1 MSKIQDLFVREKD
14 GYFECGFCQT
24 SFFTLIMFKFHLQT
38 KHTSVTQPVE
48 LQNPSHIQPPV
59 ENSENNK
66 TTNSEKLPKLQNS
79 SLLETVVA
87 NNTTKKSEKL
97 PIIVEKQNAIFPQ
110 TIVAN
115 NNTKKSEKL
124 PTTVVELQNISLPH
138 FSQKVKNNC
147 TNKLFMTN

>member
-48 LQNPSHIQPPV
+48 LQNPSHVQAPV
-59 ENSENNK
+59 K
-66 TTNSEKLPKLQNS
+66 
-79 SLLETVVA
+79 
-87 NNTTKKSEKL
+87 
-97 PIIVEKQNAIFPQ
+97 
-110 TIVAN
+110 N

-124 PTTVVELQNISLPH
+124 PILQNSSLPQTIIENNNTTNFGH
-138 FSQKVKNNC
+138 SYAAKFEHADVGKVYFGTFILWPPIFKRAMPMNMYDH
-147 TNKLFMTN
+147 TIPPLP

>member
-14 GYFECGFCQT
+14 GYFECVFCQT

-38 KHTSVTQPVE
+38 KHASVTQPVE
-48 LQNPSHIQPPV
+48 LQDPSHIQPPV

-97 PIIVEKQNAIFPQ
+97 PIIVEKQNTYLLVPWQ
-110 TIVAN
+110 P
-115 NNTKKSEKL
+115 KKDL
-124 PTTVVELQNISLPH
+124 PRLLKFES
-138 FSQKVKNNC
+138 C
-147 TNKLFMTN
+147 TSALSNFGHSCSHSYAAQV